1 MGKHLWQR
9 ICVMAMATLLLA
21 MPALAL
27 AEEGG
32 TGQFIAPGKAPERPP
47 EVLVTE
53 LRPLDDPDNP
63 YVGQY
68 EEWDIWA
75 FEHFRPGMNA
85 QAIMAELQPP
95 EPKRSGVSLASPL
108 YLWSDAAG
116 QPVLWTAH
124 RVDNDGFLLPY
135 ELSSKNFGREDLRFG
150 SGAGQPVRE
159 MAQAFAS
166 GLIERAQYDA
176 WQLQYTARSASR
188 YPPIPAFIGEQPP
201 LRLVFVPNGEF
212 AVKGHLGL
220 GDIDNFD
227 MQSSGDLAS
236 RERWYR
242 YSADGELLGQT
253 GVVGMGWRDASWM
266 MLYWPGLP
274 EKIEEMKEQS
284 LAPQFRSGTVSFAPS
299 TARIYTNEA
308 DALWDQDKPFPQT
321 TAADVVEC
329 YDYQGQPIPVEQA
342 WPASGYFEDRARQL
356 DAPIVKIFYE
366 AQLAVGYTA
375 DAPIPFAGLPNGP
388 QLATA
393 DYRPPVVAY
402 PARGGD
408 YTFTEKLIVKPL
420 DAPGNPYAGQYSE
433 WDQLCYGHYGEH
445 NKQYSRIFS
454 EELDARQQLAND
466 AKAAGQSLEEFKQ
479 ANPGLNFGMD
489 SELLEDAGIVTLF
502 CYVDDNGYLIPM
514 SLTRSWPGAATD
526 MDYHTDWTI
535 SATLSMDEEQRA
547 RFAEWQSSQE
557 QGN

>member
-1 MGKHLWQR
+1 MRRTMTACMMLLL
-9 ICVMAMATLLLA
+9 ATLLLA
-21 MPALAL
+21 MPALA
-27 AEEGG
+27 AADEGG
-32 TGQFIAPGKAPERPP
+32 SGQFFVPGNMPERPP
-47 EVLVTE
+47 EVLATE
-53 LRPLDDPDNP
+53 LRALDDPENP
-63 YVGQY
+63 YAGQY

-95 EPKRSGVSLASPL
+95 EPKRSGVSLASPF

-116 QPVLWTAH
+116 QPVLWTTH
-124 RVDNDGFLLPY
+124 RVDNDGFLLPD
-135 ELSSKNFGREDLRFG
+135 ELTSKNYGRDAQRFG

-166 GLIERAQYDA
+166 GPITQEQYDA
-176 WQLQYTARSASR
+176 WQLQYTAGIATR
-188 YPPIPAFIGEQPP
+188 YVPIPAFIGEQPP
-201 LRLVFVPNGEF
+201 LRLVFVLNGEF
-212 AVKGHLGL
+212 AVKGMLGL
-220 GDIDNFD
+220 GDTDNFD

-266 MLYWPGLP
+266 LLYWPELP
-274 EKIEEMKEQS
+274 QKIEAMKVQG

-342 WPASGYFEDRARQL
+342 WPADGSFTDQARQL
-356 DAPIVKIFYE
+356 DAPIVKMYYD
-366 AQLAVGYTA
+366 AQLAVSYTT
-375 DAPIPFAGLPNGP
+375 DAPSPFAAQANGP

-408 YTFTEKLIVKPL
+408 YSLTEKLIVREL

-433 WDQLCYGHYGEH
+433 WDRLCYEHYGEYDRDH
-445 NKQYSRIFS
+445 LRLLNEGRQ
-454 EELDARQQLAND
+454 AQQQLVDN
-466 AKAAGQSLEEFKQ
+466 AKTAGQTLEEFKQ
-479 ANPGLNFGMD
+479 ANPEFVTGFP
-489 SELLEDAGIVTLF
+489 SELPGDSGFVSLF
-502 CYVDDNGYLIPM
+502 CYVDDDGYVIPM
-514 SLTRSWPGAATD
+514 AHLHSWTGARTD
-526 MDYHTDWTI
+526 GTQHTDWNI
-535 SATLSMDEEQRA
+535 SATISMDEAQQT
-547 RFAEWQSSQE
+547 RFDEWKKA
-557 QGN
+557 QGDQP